1 MAICQNCGFRI
12 GKNNRIKVKG
22 TWEHKSCPLE
32 GIEHKKK
39 ITNELIS
46 KSNAI
51 FNKKSMILTGEVLTR
66 TELRLLER
74 RGRVKK
80 SYRKYGDG
88 VLRCVWMRP
97 STHEK
102 LKAAEKARKKKEE
115 EEKRKKEELDTKI
128 KKILST
134 LTGLNLFKRIWRF
147 IKKIFGGKNG
157 RTKNNKKS
165 HES

>member
-22 TWEHKSCPLE
+22 IWEHKSCPLE

-46 KSNAI
+46 RANAI
-51 FNKKSMILTGEVLTR
+51 FNKRSMILTGEGLTR
-66 TELRLLER
+66 TELKLLER
-74 RGRVKK
+74 RGRLKK

-88 VLRCVWMRP
+88 SLRCVWMRP

-102 LKAAEKARKKKEE
+102 LKVAEKARKKREE
-115 EEKRKKEELDTKI
+115 EERIKKEELDTTI

-134 LTGLNLFKRIWRF
+134 VTGLNLFKRIWRF
-147 IKKIFGGKNG
+147 IKKLFGGKDVQE
-157 RTKNNKKS
+157 KK
-165 HES
+165 EIKT

>member
-1 MAICQNCGFRI
+1 MSICSYCGFRI
-12 GKNNRIKVKG
+12 RKTNRIKFNG
-22 TWEHKSCPLE
+22 QWQHKLCPNE

-46 KSNAI
+46 KANAI
-51 FNKKSMILTGEVLTR
+51 FNKRSMILTGEGLTR

-88 VLRCVWMRP
+88 TLRCVWMRP

-102 LKAAEKARKKKEE
+102 LKVAEKKRRELEEAKE
-115 EEKRKKEELDTKI
+115 I
-128 KKILST
+128 KVNIFRRFWIFIK
-134 LTGLNLFKRIWRF
+134 NLF
-147 IKKIFGGKNG
+147 GGGNEKVSE
-157 RTKNNKKS
+157 RTVEKGKKS
-165 HES
+165 VAA